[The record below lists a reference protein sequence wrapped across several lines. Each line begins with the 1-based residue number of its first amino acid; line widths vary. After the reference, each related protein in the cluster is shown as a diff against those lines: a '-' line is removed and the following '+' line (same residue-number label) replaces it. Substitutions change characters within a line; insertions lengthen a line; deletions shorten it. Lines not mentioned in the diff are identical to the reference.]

1 MTTPGVETNHFVPRA
16 LRKVLGPLFGLTCLL
31 ATMTGVVVL
40 AILLGAVIGQVAV
53 ERTMDGEDVRF
64 RIKNVG
70 EVFALLGRL
79 ASSTLMIDPGSAG
92 YKQGIFGSLWLLGLV
107 LATAVPVGV
116 GAAVFLE
123 EFVPAGRIRRIIQ
136 INIANLAAVPSIV
149 YGILGLAVFV
159 RGLGYRGLAM
169 GQVLWAGGLTL
180 SLLVLPVVVIATQE
194 ALRTVPISLRQ
205 AAMALGATKWQ
216 VIRDHVLPSSLP
228 GILTGTILALSRAVG
243 ETAPLLMI
251 GAAAGI
257 SSVPRGLKSRFTAL
271 PVQIYNY
278 AKDSDLEFQVVAAG
292 GILLLLALL
301 LTMNATAIIIR
312 NRYGRSVRG

>member
-1 MTTPGVETNHFVPRA
+1 MTTPENTSHFVERRA
-16 LRKVLGPLFGLTCLL
+16 RRVLGPLFGLLCLL

-40 AILLGAVIGQVAV
+40 SILLGAVIGQVAV
-53 ERTMDGEDVRF
+53 ERTLDGGVVRF
-64 RIKNVG
+64 RIKSVG
-70 EVFALLGRL
+70 EVLAFLSRL
-79 ASSTLMIDPGSAG
+79 AHSTRMIDPVEAG

-107 LATAVPVGV
+107 FATAVPVGV

-123 EFVPAGRIRRIIQ
+123 EYVPAGRIRRIIQ

-159 RGLGYRGLAM
+159 RGLGYHGLAM
-169 GQVLWAGGLTL
+169 GQVLLAGGLTL

-257 SSVPRGLKSRFTAL
+257 SNLPRGLKSRFTAL

-278 AKDSDLEFQVVAAG
+278 AKDSETEFQVVAAG

-312 NRYGRSVRG
+312 NRYGRPGRG

>member
-1 MTTPGVETNHFVPRA
+1 MRTPGVETNHFVPRA
-16 LRKVLGPLFGLTCLL
+16 MRKVLGPLFGLTCLL

-53 ERTMDGEDVRF
+53 ERTMDGF
-64 RIKNVG
+64 RIKSVG

-79 ASSTLMIDPGSAG
+79 ATSTRMIVPGQAG
-92 YKQGIFGSLWLLGLV
+92 YKPGIFGSLWLLGLV

-136 INIANLAAVPSIV
+136 INIANLAAVSSLV

-159 RGLGYRGLAM
+159 RGLGYHGLAM

-278 AKDSDLEFQVVAAG
+278 AKDPDVEFQVVAAG

>member
-1 MTTPGVETNHFVPRA
+1 VTLVTASDNFVEKKMR
-16 LRKVLGPLFGLTCLL
+16 RVLGPLFGVVCLL

-40 AILLGAVIGQVAV
+40 AILLGAVIGQVVV
-53 ERTMDGEDVRF
+53 ERKLVGEETQV
-64 RIKNVG
+64 RIKTPG
-70 EVFALLGRL
+70 EVFTFLGRL
-79 ASSTLMIDPGSAG
+79 AQSTKTVDPEFAG
-92 YKQGIFGSLWLLGLV
+92 FKQGIFGSLWLLGLV
-107 LATAVPVGV
+107 FATAVPVGV

-123 EFVPAGRIRRIIQ
+123 EYAPAGRLRRLIQ

-159 RGLGYRGLAM
+159 RGLGYKALSM

-194 ALRTVPISLRQ
+194 ALRTVPASLRQ
-205 AAMALGATKWQ
+205 AALALGATKWQ
-216 VIRDHVLPSSLP
+216 VIRDHVLPSALP
-228 GILTGTILALSRAVG
+228 GVLTGTILSLSRAVG

-257 SSVPRGLKSRFTAL
+257 STIPRGLKSRFTAL

-278 AKDSDLEFQVVAAG
+278 AKDPDPQFQVVAAG

-312 NRYGRSVRG
+312 NRYGRPGRG

>member
-1 MTTPGVETNHFVPRA
+1 MTTPENTSHFVERRA
-16 LRKVLGPLFGLTCLL
+16 RRVLGPLFGLTCLL

-40 AILLGAVIGQVAV
+40 SILLGAVIGQVAV
-53 ERTMDGEDVRF
+53 ERTVVGGEVRS
-64 RIKNVG
+64 RVKSVG
-70 EVFALLGRL
+70 EVLAFLSRL
-79 ASSTLMIDPGSAG
+79 ADSTRMIDPAEAG

-107 LATAVPVGV
+107 FATAVPVGV

-123 EFVPAGRIRRIIQ
+123 EYVPAGRIRRIIQ

-159 RGLGYRGLAM
+159 RGLGYHGLAM

-257 SSVPRGLKSRFTAL
+257 SYLPRGLKSRFTAL

-278 AKDSDLEFQVVAAG
+278 AKDSDTEFQVVAAG

-312 NRYGRSVRG
+312 NRYGRPGRG

>member
-278 AKDSDLEFQVVAAG
+278 AKDSDLEFKVVAAG

>member
-1 MTTPGVETNHFVPRA
+1 MTTSSGSADFIESRS
-16 LRKVLGPLFGLTCLL
+16 RRILGPFFGLTCLL

-40 AILLGAVIGQVAV
+40 SILLGAIIGQVAI
-53 ERTMDGEDVRF
+53 ERTPVGNEVTLRV
-64 RIKNVG
+64 KSVG
-70 EVFALLGRL
+70 EVVAFLGRL
-79 ASSTLMIDPGSAG
+79 SQSTRMIDPADAG

-107 LATAVPVGV
+107 FFTAVPVGV

-123 EFVPAGRIRRIIQ
+123 EYVPPGLLRRTIQ

-159 RGLGYRGLAM
+159 RGLGYHGLAM

-257 SSVPRGLKSRFTAL
+257 SYLPRGLKSRFTAL

-278 AKDSDLEFQVVAAG
+278 AKDPDAEFQVVAAG

-312 NRYGRSVRG
+312 NRYGRTGRG

>member
-1 MTTPGVETNHFVPRA
+1 MR
-16 LRKVLGPLFGLTCLL
+16 RVLGPLFGLTCLL

-40 AILLGAVIGQVAV
+40 SILLGAVIGQVAV
-53 ERTMDGEDVRF
+53 ERTIQNGEVSF
-64 RIKNVG
+64 RVKSVG
-70 EVFALLGRL
+70 EVFSFLGRL
-79 ASSTLMIDPGSAG
+79 ANSTRMINPAEAG

-107 LATAVPVGV
+107 FATAVPVGV

-123 EFVPAGRIRRIIQ
+123 EYVPAGRIRRIIQ

-159 RGLGYRGLAM
+159 RGLGYHGLSM

-194 ALRTVPISLRQ
+194 SLRTVPISLRQ

-251 GAAAGI
+251 GVAAGI
-257 SSVPRGLKSRFTAL
+257 SNLPGGLKSRFTAL

-278 AKDSDLEFQVVAAG
+278 AKDPDSQFQVVAAG

-312 NRYGRSVRG
+312 NRYGRPGRG